1 MIAPDEYPTKGS
13 AYLQKRQTDIHDHG
27 RHFETE
33 VPRRALFH
41 PTLRYAIFA
50 FSSQHL
56 NRRNQNL
63 GATCTEALE
72 YYNKCLNLLI
82 PAISAPERHVTEE
95 VHAAVGILRQYEEME
110 CESWNICEGTNY
122 ASFHSKMLIR
132 KSGDDR
138 QLHLTGTRRIMNSMR
153 DLDFTPGLREASA
166 WLCLR
171 QDTYISLV
179 NQTPLETQLQP
190 FLQSD
195 CFHRGDDFAY
205 AQRMVYFLAQVA
217 ACAFIESLES
227 RTSRLEEAAKHI
239 DEWYRER
246 PSTFDPI
253 RHVPRDL
260 TSGRVLPEIW
270 MLLPCHGMPKPT
282 EKTFR

>member
-1 MIAPDEYPTKGS
+1 M
-13 AYLQKRQTDIHDHG
+13 
-27 RHFETE
+27 
-33 VPRRALFH
+33 
-41 PTLRYAIFA
+41 
-50 FSSQHL
+50 
-56 NRRNQNL
+56 
-63 GATCTEALE
+63 
-72 YYNKCLNLLI
+72 
-82 PAISAPERHVTEE
+82 TEE

-110 CESWNICEGTNY
+110 CRFWSLCENQKGTY
-122 ASFHSKMLIR
+122 ALFRPDMLTR
-132 KSGDDR
+132 TSGDDR

-153 DLDFTPGLREASA
+153 DFDFTPGLREASA

-205 AQRMVYFLAQVA
+205 AQRMVYFLAQIA
-217 ACAFIESLES
+217 ACAFIESSET
-227 RTSRLEEAAKHI
+227 RTSRLEDAAKHI

-270 MLLPCHGMPKPT
+270 MLLPCHGNY
-282 EKTFR
+282 FRTSRALVLTIKAQILT